1 MANYHCA
8 VRTNR
13 FRVIDENQFME
24 YMKRVEV
31 DGGEITILKDR
42 DSSGSPIY
50 GFSANGLILGVSD
63 YSEES
68 VSIDEDMY
76 DNFIAG
82 LQEIVS
88 DDDAIIILEVG
99 FSNTDDLSSTAT
111 IVTTFDTDYI
121 DLQDVASD
129 RAIEL
134 LTDIR

>member
-13 FRVIDENQFME
+13 FHVIDETQFLE
-24 YMKRVEV
+24 YMARVEV
-31 DGGEITILKDR
+31 DGGEIKILHGKD
-42 DSSGSPIY
+42 SAGSPTY
-50 GFSANGLILGVSD
+50 GFRANGLILGVSD

-68 VSIDEDMY
+68 VSVDEDMY

-82 LQEIVS
+82 LQEIVAY
-88 DDDAIIILEVG
+88 DDAIIILEVG
-99 FSNTDDLSSTAT
+99 FSNADDLSSTAT
-111 IVTTFDTDYI
+111 IITTFDTDYI
-121 DLQDVASD
+121 DLQEVASD